1 MKFKAYGH
9 ENLLA
14 THKNTFEFTKDDYLT
29 KQGDCIVG
37 IKLDKI
43 PEAKTGLI
51 KIIISVKKFKEEIT
65 AEANPHFNH
74 EKEFVIRISGFLDDR
89 TYAIRADK
97 AAKDFDRKMIKLL
110 KDPTQKINI
119 EIK

>member
-14 THKNTFEFTKDDYLT
+14 THKNTFEFTKDDFLT

-43 PEAKTGLI
+43 PEAKEGPI
-51 KIIISVKKFKEEIT
+51 KIIISVNNLKEEIN
-65 AEANPHFNH
+65 AEANPNFNH
-74 EKEFVIRISGFLDDR
+74 ENEFVIRISGFLDNR

-97 AAKDFDRKMIKLL
+97 AAKDFDKKMIKEL
-110 KDPTQKINI
+110 KDPNQEINI

>member
-1 MKFKAYGH
+1 MKFKAKGH
-9 ENLLA
+9 ENILA
-14 THKNTFEFTKDDYLT
+14 THKNTFEFTKDNFLT

-43 PEAKTGLI
+43 PLAKKGPI
-51 KIIISVKKFKEEIT
+51 KIIISVNNFKEEIN
-65 AEANPHFNH
+65 AEANPNFKHDN
-74 EKEFVIRISGFLDDR
+74 EFVIRISGFLDNR

-97 AAKDFDRKMIKLL
+97 AAKEFNREMIAAL
-110 KDPTQKINI
+110 KNPNQKINI